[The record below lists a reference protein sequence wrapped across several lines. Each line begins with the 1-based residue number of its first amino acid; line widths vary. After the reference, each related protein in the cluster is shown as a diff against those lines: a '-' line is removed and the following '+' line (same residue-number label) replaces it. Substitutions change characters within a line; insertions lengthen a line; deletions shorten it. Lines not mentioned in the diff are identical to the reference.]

1 MNEIMVSICCLTY
14 NHEKFIKDALEGFV
28 NQKTS
33 FKYEILIHDDAS
45 TDGTVEIIKE
55 YEKKYPDL
63 IKPIYQ
69 KENQYSKK
77 IRATL
82 TYQFPRANG
91 KYIAMCEGDD
101 YWIDENKLQKQ
112 FDILEK
118 NNDISLCVHD
128 SISKNYKTNTEKRIG
143 GYDKDIIL
151 NLRQYLIDYQKIEPK
166 TLFQTSSYF
175 FKRKG
180 IIPLLENE
188 IPKYYSICPVGDI
201 PLVLLL
207 GLSGKICYL
216 NKVMSVYRSNVEGSW
231 TSNNKNLNITKRM
244 KKSYEL
250 FNEYSNYLYNKE
262 INYFIDSLEFG
273 IKLKEKKY
281 KEIFQKNYLKFLKKQ
296 PWKTQFY
303 IFLKAYFPIVLKDD

>member
-77 IRATL
+77 IPITAR
-82 TYQFPRANG
+82 YQFSRAKG
-91 KYIAMCEGDD
+91 KYIALCEGDD
-101 YWIDENKLQKQ
+101 YWCDNNKLQSQ
-112 FDILEK
+112 FDILER
-118 NNDISLCVHD
+118 NSDISLCVHD
-128 SISKNYKTNTEKRIG
+128 TICKNYKTNLEKQIG
-143 GYDKDIIL
+143 IYTKNTIL
-151 NLRQYLIDYQKIEPK
+151 DLRQYLVDYSKIEPK
-166 TLFQTSSYF
+166 TLFQTSAYF
-175 FKRKG
+175 FKKEG
-180 IIPLLENE
+180 IDSLLNTE
-188 IPKYYSICPVGDI
+188 IPKFYAECPVGDI

-207 GLSGKICYL
+207 GLSGKIYYL
-216 NKVMSVYRSNVEGSW
+216 NKIMSIYRSNVEGGW
-231 TSNNKNLNITKRM
+231 TESNKGVEITKKM
-244 KKSYEL
+244 KMSYEC
-250 FNEYSNYLYNKE
+250 FNKYSDYNYQKE
-262 INYFIDSLEFG
+262 INYFIKSLDFD

-281 KEIFQKNYLKFLKKQ
+281 KEIMQKDYLPYLNKQSLKTKL
-296 PWKTQFY
+296 Y
-303 IFLKAYFPIVLKDD
+303 ILIKAYFPIILKNK

>member
-151 NLRQYLIDYQKIEPK
+151 NLRQYLIDYQKIEP
-166 TLFQTSSYF
+166 
-175 FKRKG
+175 
-180 IIPLLENE
+180 
-188 IPKYYSICPVGDI
+188 
-201 PLVLLL
+201 
-207 GLSGKICYL
+207 
-216 NKVMSVYRSNVEGSW
+216 
-231 TSNNKNLNITKRM
+231 NIM
-244 KKSYEL
+244 VS
-250 FNEYSNYLYNKE
+250 
-262 INYFIDSLEFG
+262 
-273 IKLKEKKY
+273 
-281 KEIFQKNYLKFLKKQ
+281 
-296 PWKTQFY
+296 
-303 IFLKAYFPIVLKDD
+303 